1 MGSIFGEVDFYIIL
15 IMEHIDACVAAF
27 AEITGIDD
35 LSCTDFL
42 DVTDRVALAEDIGE
56 GLNGEG
62 WSCGLERS
70 LGVVLGELI
79 RMSAASS

>member
-1 MGSIFGEVDFYIIL
+1 
-15 IMEHIDACVAAF
+15 MEHIDACVAVF

-56 GLNGEG
+56 GVNGES
-62 WSCGLERS
+62 WSCGLGRS
-70 LGVVLGELI
+70 LEVVLGELI